1 MKAKPL
7 AALRAALF
15 NAVVITFGLLSI
27 PVVAYSETGSDGG
40 LKMADLVTPQDFIE
54 YASINDENI
63 HELYFSVILYEGTE
77 SCLMCHQDEGEA
89 ALDMGHFK
97 WEGKSNRIAGLE
109 GQTHGKNDL
118 INNFC
123 IAVPTNEGRCTQCHA
138 GLGYKDKNFNFNDP
152 RNVDCLVCHDQSGT
166 YKKGMKTAG
175 MPDPSVDLNVVA
187 RSIAL
192 GSEPQRKNCIGC
204 HAKAGG
210 GDNVKHGDL
219 SMDMLATTREY
230 DVHMGTDG
238 ADFACVACHDA
249 NHDPKSGEVNHGN
262 AGMSLHSVNEGEMKQ
277 CADCHGNQNS
287 IHADTPA
294 NIMFEQGWHERLAC
308 QVCHIPAIA
317 RKTPTKVEWYWSDA
331 GQNID
336 PIPIDPETGRPTY
349 DKKKGTFVWKN
360 NVRPVLRYSNG
371 TWERKVIG
379 ANDKYDAEPIQLG
392 RPLGDHSDPD
402 AMIYPFKRMIG
413 NQPVDPNTSTVLVP
427 HLFGMAGGP
436 NPYWG
441 KYDWNLALMD
451 GAAYTGQ
458 NYSGTYAFGATEMLL
473 SVNHEVAPAENAL
486 GAGPTPDNCMS
497 CHYTDYIEW
506 DELGWTGD
514 PLDGGDRVQGQSQ
527 DPTSAKV
534 SPMKAS
540 TLKGFDKTGPTK

>member
-1 MKAKPL
+1 MKAKLP

-15 NAVVITFGLLSI
+15 NAVVISFFLLLI
-27 PVVAYSETGSDGG
+27 PAIAYSGAESGDG
-40 LKMADLVTPQDFIE
+40 LEMADLVTPQDYIE

-77 SCLMCHQDEGEA
+77 SCLMCHEDQGEA
-89 ALDMGHFK
+89 VLEMGHFK
-97 WEGKSNRIAGLE
+97 WEGKTNRIAGLE

-118 INNFC
+118 LNNFC

-138 GLGYKDKNFNFNDP
+138 GYGYIDKNFNFNDP
-152 RNVDCLVCHDQSGT
+152 RNIDCLVCHDQSGT
-166 YKKGMKTAG
+166 YAKAPTTAG
-175 MPDPSVDLNVVA
+175 MPVPTVDLNAVA

-192 GSEPQRKNCIGC
+192 GSEPQRKNCIDC

-210 GDNVKHGDL
+210 ADNVKHGDL
-219 SMDMLATTREY
+219 AMNLVNTTREY

-238 ADFACVACHDA
+238 ADFACVACHGA
-249 NHDPKSGEVNHGN
+249 NHDPKSGAVNHGN

-294 NIMFEQGWHERLAC
+294 NIMFEQGWHGRLAC

-317 RKTPTKVEWYWSDA
+317 RKTATKVEWYWSEA
-331 GQNID
+331 GQDIS
-336 PIPIDPETGRPTY
+336 PTPTDPETGRETY
-349 DKKKGTFVWKN
+349 NKKKGSFVWKN

-379 ANDKYDAEPIQLG
+379 VSDKYDEEPIQLAQ
-392 RPLGDHSDPD
+392 PLGDYSDPD

-413 NQPVDPNTSTVLVP
+413 NQPVDPNTKTVLVP
-427 HLFGMAGGP
+427 HLFGPAGGP
-436 NPYWG
+436 NWYW
-441 KYDWNLALMD
+441 KFYDWDLALKD

-458 NYSGTYAFGATEMLL
+458 DYSGTYVFANTEMLL

-486 GAGPTPDNCMS
+486 GYGPTPDSCTS
-497 CHYTDYIEW
+497 CHHTDYIEW
-506 DELGWTGD
+506 DELGWTDD
-514 PLDGGDRVQGQSQ
+514 PLDGGDRVQGQSG
-527 DPTSAKV
+527 DPAMSIKQRTTS
-534 SPMKAS
+534 
-540 TLKGFDKTGPTK
+540 KGFDKKGATR